1 MEKKN
6 QHHRVIMNVAEVFSY
21 SIYQAA
27 PPASLYLSPFMEQ
40 LAEM

>member
-1 MEKKN
+1 
-6 QHHRVIMNVAEVFSY
+6 MNVAGVFSY

-27 PPASLYLSPFMEQ
+27 PLAGLYLSPFMEQ

>member
-1 MEKKN
+1 MEKKPKK
-6 QHHRVIMNVAEVFSY
+6 HDTMNVAEVFSY